1 MTEQSTKPVV
11 NIADIELQSRPPAF
25 AAKGE
30 AATRYD
36 ARMGMIAPRI
46 GARLLGYNIT
56 SVPPGMR
63 AFPKHNHRVN
73 EEMFYVI
80 AGAGELHVG
89 EQVHA
94 VRSGDVIACP
104 PGGPETAHQLVNT
117 GDSDLTYLAVSTKLS
132 PEICDYPTSGKFGIM
147 ADYGKDAEGKPNVF
161 RHIGRAEDARDYW
174 EGE

>member
-1 MTEQSTKPVV
+1 MTEQTTKPVV
-11 NIADIELQSRPPAF
+11 NIADIELQPRPPAF

-30 AATRYD
+30 AANRYD

-80 AGAGELHVG
+80 AGSGELHGG
-89 EQVHA
+89 EHVHA
-94 VRSGDVIACP
+94 VRSGDIIACP

-117 GDSDLTYLAVSTKLS
+117 GDSELKYLAVSTALS
-132 PEICDYPTSGKFGIM
+132 PEVCQYPDSDKFAVSAYGDSGKPGDWSFRYVGREQ
-147 ADYGKDAEGKPNVF
+147 DAHG
-161 RHIGRAEDARDYW
+161 YW